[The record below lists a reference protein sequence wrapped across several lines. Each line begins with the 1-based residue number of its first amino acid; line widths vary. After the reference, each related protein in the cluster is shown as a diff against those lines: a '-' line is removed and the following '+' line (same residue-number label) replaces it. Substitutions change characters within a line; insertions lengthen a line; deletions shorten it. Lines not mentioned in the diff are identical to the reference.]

1 MSKTSTDNKTKSTEE
16 TRSGPNKCLPNMD
29 YVKNMRGELYEKIC
43 SAKIFKDF
51 YLEDLA
57 YPSKKITPNFQ
68 MNFDKFKNEI
78 APFLIIGEKPEKP
91 ELMKKISE
99 IKSKIENCL
108 SSFLAK
114 NNEIQKEFSDSD
126 ITTDDEPN
134 KKEIKKTLKHVEMD
148 YVAKKIIGKKIN
160 DCFKKLGDRKQELF
174 KSFEIDDKQYY
185 NICFEMTV
193 RNDDIKKKKIFQIYK
208 YAIWIN
214 LLQDITNLIMSAEND
229 VKAVFCQLLNKIKS
243 SYGIIDYKCKTILI
257 IACIGNKE
265 KFDTIKENINDQKN
279 QTKYLKKLTEECKNR
294 FNLYCNYYAFQYDD
308 NSQMKNLYEKE
319 KEERQ
324 KDQNE
329 FLREKTA
336 YEEKLFQYQ
345 KEKENYLNEIKGKN
359 QEYLKEKEKNDNRI
373 SKLENEII
381 KERENSEKKISKVI
395 NDCEKK
401 ISETKNDYERKMS
414 EAKCEFSKEREKYE
428 KRIEEIKVEMSKERG
443 DYEKKISEAKSD
455 YEKKMSE
462 AKSDYEKNMA
472 EAKSEFSKE
481 KEKYEKRIEEIKS
494 EMSKE
499 RTNCEKKIE
508 EAKNEIKIE
517 RENFNKFNESLIA
530 KLQENSEL
538 KLRIFKL
545 ELLLKENN
553 ISLPF

>member
-16 TRSGPNKCLPNMD
+16 TRAGPNKCLPNMD

-68 MNFDKFKNEI
+68 MNFDKLKNEI
-78 APFLIIGEKPEKP
+78 APFLIIDENPEKP
-91 ELMKKISE
+91 QLMKKISE
-99 IKSKIENCL
+99 IKSKIEKCL

-174 KSFEIDDKQYY
+174 NSFDIDDNQYY

-208 YAIWIN
+208 YATWIN
-214 LLQDITNLIMSAEND
+214 LLQDITNLIMSAENE
-229 VKAVFCQLLNKIKS
+229 VKPVFYKLLNKIKS
-243 SYGIIDYKCKTILI
+243 SYGIIDCKCKTILI
-257 IACIGNKE
+257 IVCNGNKE
-265 KFDTIKENINDQKN
+265 TFDTIKEAINDQKN

-324 KDQNE
+324 KEKNIY
-329 FLREKTA
+329 LREKTA
-336 YEEKLFQYQ
+336 YEEKLLQYQ
-345 KEKENYLNEIKGKN
+345 KEKENYLNEIKRKN

-381 KERENSEKKISKVI
+381 KERENNEKKMSKVI
-395 NDCEKK
+395 NDYEKK
-401 ISETKNDYERKMS
+401 IYETKNDYERKMS
-414 EAKCEFSKEREKYE
+414 EVKCEFSKEREKYE
-428 KRIEEIKVEMSKERG
+428 KRIEEIKVEMSKGRG
-443 DYEKKISEAKSD
+443 DYEKK
-455 YEKKMSE
+455 MS
-462 AKSDYEKNMA
+462 

-481 KEKYEKRIEEIKS
+481 KEKYEKRIEE
-494 EMSKE
+494 
-499 RTNCEKKIE
+499 
-508 EAKNEIKIE
+508 AKNEIMIE
-517 RENFNKFNESLIA
+517 REKFNKFNESLIA

-538 KLRIFKL
+538 KLRILKL
-545 ELLLKENN
+545 EFLLKEKH
-553 ISLPF
+553 ISPPF